1 MTLIKLTRPDGKELY
16 ISPEQVCSVEVS
28 VTEFN
33 KGGEALTRVTFITG
47 EHRPVTETV
56 YEVVAMLRRQD

>member
-1 MTLIKLTRPDGKELY
+1 MSLIKLTRPDGKELY
-16 ISPEQVCSVEVS
+16 VSPEQVCSVEES
-28 VTEFN
+28 VTEFARD
-33 KGGEALTRVTFITG
+33 GRALTRITFITG